1 MKSLF
6 LAASAASMLALAGPA
21 LAQGNPYDGGAH
33 YAPDNG
39 PQMRYMDSHDST
51 VLDRAPYAGSDAA
64 SDQLSNHRV
73 YFNHGPG
80 MYMNR

>member
-1 MKSLF
+1 MKTLF

-21 LAQGNPYDGGAH
+21 LAQNPYDGPAH

-39 PQMRYMDSHDST
+39 PQMRFMESHDST
-51 VLDRAPYAGSDAA
+51 VLDRAPYAGGDAY

-80 MYMNR
+80 VYMDR

>member
-1 MKSLF
+1 MKSLLF
-6 LAASAASMLALAGPA
+6 AASAVSMLALAAPA
-21 LAQGNPYDGGAH
+21 MAQNPYDGPMH

-39 PQMRYMDSHDST
+39 PQMRFMESHGST
-51 VLDRAPYAGSDAA
+51 VLDRAPYAGSDVQ

-80 MYMNR
+80 VYMDR

>member
-1 MKSLF
+1 MKSLL
-6 LAASAASMLALAGPA
+6 LAASAVSMLALAAPA
-21 LAQGNPYDGGAH
+21 MAQNPYDSQMH
-33 YAPDNG
+33 YAPDSG

-51 VLDRAPYAGSDAA
+51 VLDRAPYAGSDAQ

-80 MYMNR
+80 MYQDR

>member
-6 LAASAASMLALAGPA
+6 LAASAASMLALAAPA
-21 LAQGNPYDGGAH
+21 MAQNPYDGSMH

-51 VLDRAPYAGSDAA
+51 VLDRAPYAGSDAR

-80 MYMNR
+80 MYQDR